1 MSRPNRTQSRGRV
14 TVPVLLAALWL
25 AGCASLAPD
34 YTRPAA
40 PVPASL
46 PAADAAAGTALPGVN
61 ELLRDDRLRRVMT
74 QALANNR
81 DLRVALLN
89 VERARAQLRLTD
101 ADRWP
106 TVAAA
111 FNASRAPNP
120 STGEQATALQAGLQ
134 VSSYEVD
141 LFGRLRSLSDAAA
154 ANLLATEAAGRAAR
168 LSLVSQVA
176 ATWFTL
182 AADQEQLALA
192 RQTLAGREQTLK
204 LTELRV
210 NVGAASDV
218 ELYGTRG
225 LLAQARANV
234 AQLERQVAQDTNA
247 LVLLVG
253 QPVAAGDLPAAGAP
267 LDAGLLAA
275 VPAGASSDQLLRRP
289 DVIQAEQT
297 LIGANANIGAA
308 RAAMF
313 PRIALSG
320 SAGYVS
326 DTLSGLVN
334 SGTFA
339 WTLAGNAALA
349 IFDAGRNQANVKAAV
364 AGRDIALAQYEKAIQ
379 SAFRETADA
388 MVAQA
393 TWRDQVGAQQELQQ
407 GERERLRL
415 ARLRYE
421 NGAANLIELLD
432 SERSLATAEQA
443 LVQTRLGELLNRL
456 ALYKALGGEE
466 RAVP

>member
-1 MSRPNRTQSRGRV
+1 
-14 TVPVLLAALWL
+14 
-25 AGCASLAPD
+25 
-34 YTRPAA
+34 
-40 PVPASL
+40 
-46 PAADAAAGTALPGVN
+46 
-61 ELLRDDRLRRVMT
+61 
-74 QALANNR
+74 
-81 DLRVALLN
+81 
-89 VERARAQLRLTD
+89 
-101 ADRWP
+101 
-106 TVAAA
+106 
-111 FNASRAPNP
+111 
-120 STGEQATALQAGLQ
+120 
-134 VSSYEVD
+134 
-141 LFGRLRSLSDAAA
+141 
-154 ANLLATEAAGRAAR
+154 
-168 LSLVSQVA
+168 
-176 ATWFTL
+176 
-182 AADQEQLALA
+182 
-192 RQTLAGREQTLK
+192 
-204 LTELRV
+204 
-210 NVGAASDV
+210 
-218 ELYGTRG
+218 
-225 LLAQARANV
+225 
-234 AQLERQVAQDTNA
+234 
-247 LVLLVG
+247 
-253 QPVAAGDLPAAGAP
+253 
-267 LDAGLLAA
+267 